1 MESVSTSEP
10 MFDRY
15 LKQWGLTIDGE
26 PFVSLNGNLLPVRQG
41 DTPAMLK
48 VSQAPEEQAGSQLM
62 AWWAGDGAAPVL
74 AHAGEAL
81 LMKRAQGSAS
91 LAQIVADGRDD
102 EATRILCAVAARLHA
117 PRSTPRPAQVPLE
130 QWFDTLWSAAATY
143 GGVLEHSAKA
153 ARALFAAPQDAAV
166 LHGDIHHGNVLDFG
180 PAGWLA
186 IDPKGLYGERGFDF
200 ANILCNPDDASAQ
213 APGRFPR
220 RIAIISQ
227 AAGIERH
234 RLLQWVLAWAGLS
247 ATWMIEDGAEPGG
260 RLALAR
266 LAASALDGSARGSD

>member
-1 MESVSTSEP
+1 
-10 MFDRY
+10 MFDQY

-26 PFVSLNGNLLPVRQG
+26 AFVSLNGNLLPVRQG

-91 LAQIVADGRDD
+91 LAKMVADGRDD

-117 PRSTPRPAQVPLE
+117 PRSTPRPALVPLE
-130 QWFDTLWSAAATY
+130 HWFDALWSAAATH

-200 ANILCNPDDASAQ
+200 ANILCNPDDAGAQ
-213 APGRFPR
+213 APGCFPQ

-227 AAGIERH
+227 AAGIERR

-247 ATWMIEDGAEPGG
+247 ATWMIEDGDEPEG

-266 LAASALDGSARGSD
+266 LAASALDGGARVSG

>member
-10 MFDRY
+10 MFDQY

-26 PFVSLNGNLLPVRQG
+26 AFVSLNGNLLPVRQG

-48 VSQAPEEQAGSQLM
+48 ISQAPEEQAGSQLM

-81 LMKRAQGSAS
+81 LMKRALGSAS
-91 LAQIVADGRDD
+91 LAQMVADGRDD

-117 PRSTPRPAQVPLE
+117 PRSTPRPALVRLE
-130 QWFDTLWSAAATY
+130 QWFDALWSAAATY

>member
-26 PFVSLNGNLLPVRQG
+26 AFVSLNGNLLPVRQG

-74 AHAGEAL
+74 GHAGEAL

-91 LAQIVADGRDD
+91 LAQMVADGRDD

-117 PRSTPRPAQVPLE
+117 PRSTPRPALVPLE
-130 QWFDTLWSAAATY
+130 HWFDALWSAAATH

-200 ANILCNPDDASAQ
+200 ANILCNPDEASAQ

-247 ATWMIEDGAEPGG
+247 ATWMIEDGAEPEG

-266 LAASALDGSARGSD
+266 LAASALDGSARGS

>member
-26 PFVSLNGNLLPVRQG
+26 AFVSLNGNLLPVRQG

-91 LAQIVADGRDD
+91 LAQMVADGRDD

-117 PRSTPRPAQVPLE
+117 PRSTPRPALVPLE
-130 QWFDTLWSAAATY
+130 QWFDALWSAAATH

-200 ANILCNPDDASAQ
+200 ANILCNPDEASAQ

-247 ATWMIEDGAEPGG
+247 ATWMIEDGAEPEG

>member
-26 PFVSLNGNLLPVRQG
+26 AFVSLNGNLLPVRQG

-62 AWWAGDGAAPVL
+62 AWWAGEGAAPVL

-91 LAQIVADGRDD
+91 LAQMVADGRDD

-117 PRSTPRPAQVPLE
+117 PRCKPVPALVPLE
-130 QWFDTLWSAAATY
+130 QWFAALWSAAAAHA
-143 GGVLEHSAKA
+143 GVLAHCAAA
-153 ARALFAAPQDAAV
+153 ARALLAAPRDVGV
-166 LHGDIHHGNVLDFG
+166 LHGDIHHGNVLDFDE
-180 PAGWLA
+180 AGWLA
-186 IDPKGLYGERGFDF
+186 IDPKGLHGERGFDY
-200 ANILCNPDDASAQ
+200 ANILCNPDEASAL
-213 APGRFPR
+213 APGCFAR
-220 RIAIISQ
+220 RIALISD
-227 AAGIERH
+227 ASGIDRR
-234 RLLQWVLAWAGLS
+234 RLLQWVLAWTGLS
-247 ATWMIEDGAEPGG
+247 VTWMLEDGIEPGG
-260 RLALAR
+260 RLELAR
-266 LAASALDGSARGSD
+266 LAASALDIGAC

>member
-1 MESVSTSEP
+1 

-26 PFVSLNGNLLPVRQG
+26 AFVSLNGHLLPVRHG

-48 VSQAPEEQAGSQLM
+48 VSQAPEEQAGSELM

-91 LAQIVADGRDD
+91 LAQMVADGRDD
-102 EATRILCAVAARLHA
+102 QATRILCAVAARLHA
-117 PRSTPRPAQVPLE
+117 PRSTPRPALVPLE
-130 QWFDTLWSAAATY
+130 QWFDALWSAAATH
-143 GGVLEHSAKA
+143 GGVLERSAKS
-153 ARALFAAPQDAAV
+153 ARALFAAPQDATV
-166 LHGDIHHGNVLDFG
+166 LHGDLHHGNVLDFG

-200 ANILCNPDDASAQ
+200 ANILCNPDEASAQ

-227 AAGIERH
+227 AAGIGRH

-247 ATWMIEDGAEPGG
+247 ATWMIEDGAEPEG

-266 LAASALDGSARGSD
+266 LAASALDGSARVSG

>member
-1 MESVSTSEP
+1 MESVNTSEP
-10 MFDRY
+10 MFDQY

-26 PFVSLNGNLLPVRQG
+26 AFVSLNGHLLPVRQG

-48 VSQAPEEQAGSQLM
+48 ISQAPEEQAGSQLM

-74 AHAGEAL
+74 AHAGKAL

-91 LAQIVADGRDD
+91 LAQMVADGRDD
-102 EATRILCAVAARLHA
+102 QATRILCAVAARLHA

-130 QWFDTLWSAAATY
+130 QWFDALWSAAATH

-200 ANILCNPDDASAQ
+200 ANILCNPDEASAQ
-213 APGRFPR
+213 APGRFPL

-227 AAGIERH
+227 AAGVERR

-266 LAASALDGSARGSD
+266 LAVSALDGGAWVSG